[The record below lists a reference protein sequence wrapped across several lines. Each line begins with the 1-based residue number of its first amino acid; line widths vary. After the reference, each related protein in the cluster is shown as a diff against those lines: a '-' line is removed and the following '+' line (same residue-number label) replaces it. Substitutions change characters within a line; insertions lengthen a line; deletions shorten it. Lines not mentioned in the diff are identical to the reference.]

1 MPKLPQIISRQQ
13 PVRTTGLRRVPP
25 STAAARATEVAG
37 EQILGVSVQ
46 MLEKETQLRRQTQTL
61 EIMNE
66 ATKELQDFIATQEA
80 DEDFEIDILDA
91 PGSPETD
98 VVRTIMST
106 ISAGGSG
113 IDIANV
119 QATYTDADQIT
130 DFGSI
135 QSSVSINIYQ
145 LSAVVGRGFAGSAT
159 LTL

>member
-1 MPKLPQIISRQQ
+1 MP
-13 PVRTTGLRRVPP
+13 VG
-25 STAAARATEVAG
+25 
-37 EQILGVSVQ
+37 
-46 MLEKETQLRRQTQTL
+46 
-61 EIMNE
+61 
-66 ATKELQDFIATQEA
+66 EA

-98 VVRTIMST
+98 VVRTITST

-119 QATYTDADQIT
+119 QATYSDAEQIT